1 MGKTYISPE
10 ITIIKMENNLMR
22 DFASKA
28 NTNNAADD
36 SGNITE
42 GPGIGEGE
50 ALMNLNIIPL
60 IFGNKVK
67 TD

>member
-10 ITIIKMENNLMR
+10 AAIIKMENNLMR

-28 NTNNAADD
+28 DTNNAADD
-36 SGNITE
+36 SGNKTE

-50 ALMNLNIIPL
+50 APYESKYNSFNLWE
-60 IFGNKVK
+60 
-67 TD
+67 

>member
-10 ITIIKMENNLMR
+10 AAIIKMENNLMR

-50 ALMNLNIIPL
+50 TPNESKYNSFNLWE
-60 IFGNKVK
+60 
-67 TD
+67 

>member
-1 MGKTYISPE
+1 MGKTYKSPE
-10 ITIIKMENNLMR
+10 AAIIKMENNLMR

-42 GPGIGEGE
+42 GPEIGEGE
-50 ALMNLNIIPL
+50 APNESKYNSFNLWE
-60 IFGNKVK
+60 
-67 TD
+67 

>member
-1 MGKTYISPE
+1 MEKTYISPE
-10 ITIIKMENNLMR
+10 ITIIKMENNLMG

-28 NTNNAADD
+28 DTKNAAGD

-50 ALMNLNIIPL
+50 APYESKYNSFNLWE
-60 IFGNKVK
+60 
-67 TD
+67 

>member
-10 ITIIKMENNLMR
+10 AAIIKMENNLMR

-36 SGNITE
+36 SGNQIV
-42 GPGIGEGE
+42 GPEIGEGE
-50 ALMNLNIIPL
+50 APNESKYKSFNLWE
-60 IFGNKVK
+60 
-67 TD
+67 

>member
-1 MGKTYISPE
+1 MEKTYISPE

-36 SGNITE
+36 SGNITD
-42 GPGIGEGE
+42 GPEIGEGDTAPSE
-50 ALMNLNIIPL
+50 SKYNSFNLWE
-60 IFGNKVK
+60 
-67 TD
+67 

>member
-10 ITIIKMENNLMR
+10 AAIIKMENNLMR

-36 SGNITE
+36 SGNQIV
-42 GPGIGEGE
+42 GPEIGEGE
-50 ALMNLNIIPL
+50 APNESKYNSFNLWE
-60 IFGNKVK
+60 
-67 TD
+67 

>member
-10 ITIIKMENNLMR
+10 AAIIKMENNLMR

-50 ALMNLNIIPL
+50 SPNESKYNSFNLWE
-60 IFGNKVK
+60 
-67 TD
+67 

>member
-1 MGKTYISPE
+1 MGKTYINPE
-10 ITIIKMENNLMR
+10 ATIIKMENNLMR

-42 GPGIGEGE
+42 GPEIGEVEGE
-50 ALMNLNIIPL
+50 APSESKYNSFNLWE
-60 IFGNKVK
+60 
-67 TD
+67 

>member
-10 ITIIKMENNLMR
+10 AAIIKMENNLMR

-36 SGNITE
+36 SGNITD
-42 GPGIGEGE
+42 GPEIGEGAAPNE
-50 ALMNLNIIPL
+50 SKYNCCNVWEE
-60 IFGNKVK
+60 GK
-67 TD
+67 D

>member
-1 MGKTYISPE
+1 MEKTYISPE

-42 GPGIGEGE
+42 GPGIGGEGE
-50 ALMNLNIIPL
+50 APSESKYNSFNLWE
-60 IFGNKVK
+60 
-67 TD
+67 

>member
-10 ITIIKMENNLMR
+10 AAIIKMENNLMR

-36 SGNITE
+36 SGNQIV
-42 GPGIGEGE
+42 GPEIGEGE
-50 ALMNLNIIPL
+50 APSESKYNSFNLWE
-60 IFGNKVK
+60 
-67 TD
+67 

>member
-28 NTNNAADD
+28 NTITAADD
-36 SGNITE
+36 SEQIIE
-42 GPGIGEGE
+42 GPEIGGEGE
-50 ALMNLNIIPL
+50 APNESKYNSFNLWE
-60 IFGNKVK
+60 
-67 TD
+67 

>member
-28 NTNNAADD
+28 NTITAADD
-36 SGNITE
+36 SGNQIV
-42 GPGIGEGE
+42 GPEIGEGE
-50 ALMNLNIIPL
+50 TPNESKYNSFNLWE
-60 IFGNKVK
+60 
-67 TD
+67 

>member
-1 MGKTYISPE
+1 MEKTYISPE
-10 ITIIKMENNLMR
+10 AAIVKMENNLMR

-36 SGNITE
+36 SGNQIV

-50 ALMNLNIIPL
+50 APNESKYNSFNLWE
-60 IFGNKVK
+60 
-67 TD
+67 

>member
-10 ITIIKMENNLMR
+10 AAIIKMENNLMR

-28 NTNNAADD
+28 NTNNTADD

-42 GPGIGEGE
+42 GPEIGEGE
-50 ALMNLNIIPL
+50 APNESKYNSFNLWE
-60 IFGNKVK
+60 
-67 TD
+67 

>member
-50 ALMNLNIIPL
+50 VPYESKYNSFNLWE
-60 IFGNKVK
+60 
-67 TD
+67 